1 MPKKSAPPKP
11 FVGAIVHRQSTA
23 GCQAAIVTR
32 VYPDS
37 VDLNG
42 FGPTGAVPFVRL
54 PEGTEPGCWHF
65 PEES

>member
-1 MPKKSAPPKP
+1 MGDRTP
-11 FVGAIVHRQSTA
+11 FVAAIVHRQSAA

-32 VYPDS
+32 VNSDGS

-54 PEGTEPGCWHF
+54 PEGTEPGHWHW
-65 PEES
+65 PEEVS

>member
-1 MPKKSAPPKP
+1 MPKKNLPRAP
-11 FVGAIVHRQSTA
+11 FVGAIVHRQSAA
-23 GCQAAIVTR
+23 GCQAAIITR

-37 VDLNG
+37 ADING

-54 PEGTEPGCWHF
+54 PQGTEPGCWHF